1 MKLKYLKKSLA
12 IFLSLSFVCLC
23 APFVGT
29 VGESRGNIKEITE
42 TVAMSDNASAQA
54 AVALYGARQ
63 KDPGNR
69 TDFLNVGIG
78 SSKDQAYVS
87 IGNNNSFTS
96 GLAVLTQLNGIDL
109 TASNISIDGYSYTM
123 VAKNSKYAYLGFL
136 SSISSIEASISKNG
150 DTYDVTPG
158 SSTFVV
164 NGMNVNEGT
173 NTEYKT
179 LKGYEKSEQYTN
191 TLTYDAESGY
201 SVTVDRNMSS
211 YYFYDSTKNS
221 FLYWNGSP
229 KLDVSLAKNDSG
241 YLYTVTASDIYTETV
256 TDGVAEYT
264 PHDPVTVVFRQLT
277 AAQAAPYLKYV
288 LLAVGNYSNNQQ
300 NYSDRTILF
309 ENISVTYKRT
319 VEYDHEFFKD
329 QTVTKTVSG
338 DASVQSA
345 VAMYHYSN
353 ANKTNSLSA
362 TTTSIGSADGSAYVS
377 FNIGQGNSS
386 LGLAALTQLNGVDL
400 TDTGVTVEGYS
411 YTMEPSVA
419 YRGHLGFLASIDRLD
434 AGIAKSGDTY
444 TVTPGSSKYVINGMT
459 VVDGT
464 NTAYKTLSTTDINVK
479 NGNSTQ
485 YTSTYTYDSEAQSYT
500 VTSSS
505 NPFGYRFYDEAAAS
519 FLYWNGTP
527 KLAVSLARNGDGYLY
542 TVKTASDIYTQTV
555 IDDVAQY
562 TPHDPVTV
570 VSKQLTAEQAAP
582 YLKYVLLPSAGIST
596 RGDRPTLFKNISVTY
611 TEKVDC
617 TVECYEVLDQGN
629 GVFDDIYSDG
639 YMITKSTASAEK
651 TKLEA
656 LKAAFNAAD
665 ADIQNAILNSGFSDL
680 NSKIDYNLKYCD
692 VCEKKAAP
700 ELLGI
705 QLKKVTNSQ
714 TADLRFAVSYNADS
728 NTDYTVKSYGAVV
741 VPHQVRNSNAGN
753 YADLTVTPDVIAG
766 KESYFCNVYAEA
778 STVSVDE
785 NSRYYIR
792 VANSSGKTGTL
803 FDCRPYVVYTDGTD
817 EFYVYADNDASAT
830 GVTNGQASKCVL
842 FGAKT
847 MAETILANVASPVYP
862 DGYTAET
869 FNAVLT
875 KIGNEKT
882 TAEEKTAVLTFIY
895 TNKA

>member
-23 APFVGT
+23 APFVGA
-29 VGESRGNIKEITE
+29 VGESRSNIKEITE
-42 TVAMSDNASAQA
+42 TVAMSDDASAQA
-54 AVALYGARQ
+54 AVALYHYSNAN
-63 KDPGNR
+63 KTNSLSA
-69 TDFLNVGIG
+69 TTTEIG
-78 SSKDQAYVS
+78 SADGPAYVS
-87 IGNNNSFTS
+87 FNIGQGNSPL
-96 GLAVLTQLNGIDL
+96 GLAALTQLNGVDL
-109 TASNISIDGYSYTM
+109 TDTGVTVEGYSYTM
-123 VAKNSKYAYLGFL
+123 EPSVADKGHLGFL
-136 SSISSIEASISKNG
+136 WSISALDAKIDKNG
-150 DTYDVTPG
+150 DAYEVTPG
-158 SSTFVV
+158 SSNFVV
-164 NGMNVNEGT
+164 NAMNVVAATDTSYNS
-173 NTEYKT
+173 
-179 LKGYEKSEQYTN
+179 LQGYVAYGGKSVQYTN
-191 TLTYDAESGY
+191 TFTYDTEAESYTATSAGNIY
-201 SVTVDRNMSS
+201 S
-211 YYFYDSTKNS
+211 YHFYDSTATS
-221 FLYWNGSP
+221 FLYWKGTP
-229 KLDVSLAKNDSG
+229 KLYVSIEKSGDG
-241 YLYTVTASDIYTETV
+241 YLYTVKTASQIYVLIDDVYTE
-256 TDGVAEYT
+256 
-264 PHDPVTVVFRQLT
+264 HDPVTVISRQLT
-277 AAQAAPYLKYV
+277 AEQAAPYLKYV
-288 LLAVGNYSNNQQ
+288 LLPSAGISTRD
-300 NYSDRTILF
+300 DRPTLF
-309 ENISVTYKRT
+309 KDISVTYKRT

-353 ANKTNSLSA
+353 NNKTNSLSA
-362 TTTSIGSADGSAYVS
+362 TTTAIGTADGSAYVS
-377 FNIGQGNSS
+377 FNIGQGNSP

-400 TDTGVTVEGYS
+400 TDIGVTVEGYS

-464 NTAYKTLSTTDINVK
+464 NTAYKTLSTTDTNVK
-479 NGNSTQ
+479 TGNSTQ

-570 VSKQLTAEQAAP
+570 VSKQLTVEQAAP

-611 TEKVDC
+611 TERVDC
-617 TVECYEVLDQGN
+617 TVKCYEVLDQGN

-651 TKLEA
+651 AKLEA
-656 LKAAFNAAD
+656 LKTAFNAAD

-728 NTDYTVKSYGAVV
+728 NADYTVKSYGAVV

-766 KESYFCNVYAEA
+766 KESYFCNVYAET

-785 NSRYYIR
+785 KSRYYIR

-847 MAETILANVASPVYP
+847 MAETIIANVASPVYP

-869 FNAVLT
+869 FKAVLT

>member
-23 APFVGT
+23 APFVGA

-42 TVAMSDNASAQA
+42 TVAMSDDASAQA
-54 AVALYGARQ
+54 AVALYGAT
-63 KDPGNR
+63 GSNGTSNR
-69 TDFLNVGIG
+69 TDLLEVKTG
-78 SSKDQAYVS
+78 SGDGQAYVS
-87 IGNNNSFTS
+87 FGLNGNYIS

-109 TASNISIDGYSYTM
+109 TASGISVDGYSYTM
-123 VAKNSKYAYLGFL
+123 VANNNSTYGYVGFL
-136 SSISSIEASISKNG
+136 SSISSIEASIAKNG
-150 DTYDVTPG
+150 DAYEVTPG
-158 SSTFVV
+158 SSKFVV
-164 NGMNVNEGT
+164 NGMTIAAGSDT
-173 NTEYKT
+173 AYKT
-179 LKGYEKSEQYTN
+179 LKGWNKSEEYTD
-191 TLTYDAESGY
+191 TFTYNAESDSY
-201 SVTVDRNMSS
+201 SVTVSRNMFS
-211 YYFYDSTKNS
+211 YYFYDSTKSS

-264 PHDPVTVVFRQLT
+264 PHDPVTVVSKQLS

-288 LLAVGNYSNNQQ
+288 LLPAADYINGRFDSP
-300 NYSDRTILF
+300 ILF
-309 ENISVTYKRT
+309 KNISVTYKRT

-353 ANKTNSLSA
+353 RNKTNSLSA
-362 TTTSIGSADGSAYVS
+362 TTTSIGSTDGSAYVS

-400 TDTGVTVEGYS
+400 TDTSVTVEGYS

-419 YRGHLGFLASIDRLD
+419 DKGHLGFLASIDRLD

-459 VVDGT
+459 VVNGT
-464 NTAYKTLSTTDINVK
+464 NTAYKTLSTADTNVK
-479 NGNSTQ
+479 TGNSTQ
-485 YTSTYTYDSEAQSYT
+485 YTNTYTYDSEAQSYT

-505 NPFGYRFYDEAAAS
+505 TPFGYRFYDEAAAS

-562 TPHDPVTV
+562 MPHDPVTV

-596 RGDRPTLFKNISVTY
+596 RGDRPTLFKNISVAY

-651 TKLEA
+651 AKLEA
-656 LKAAFNAAD
+656 LKTAFNAAD

>member
-42 TVAMSDNASAQA
+42 TVAMSDDASAQA
-54 AVALYGARQ
+54 AVALYGAT
-63 KDPGNR
+63 GSSGTSNR
-69 TDFLNVGIG
+69 TDLLKVTTG
-78 SSKDQAYVS
+78 SGDGQAYVS
-87 IGNNNSFTS
+87 FGLSGNYTS

-109 TASNISIDGYSYTM
+109 TASGISVDGYSYTM
-123 VAKNSKYAYLGFL
+123 VADNSTNGYVGFL
-136 SSISSIEASISKNG
+136 SSISSIEASIAKNG
-150 DTYDVTPG
+150 DAYEVTPG
-158 SSTFVV
+158 SSAFVV
-164 NGMNVNEGT
+164 NGMRVVTGT
-173 NTEYKT
+173 NTAYKT
-179 LKGYEKSEQYTN
+179 LKGRDKSEEYKDTF
-191 TLTYDAESGY
+191 TYDAESGSY
-201 SVTVDRNMSS
+201 SVTVARDMRS
-211 YYFYDSTKNS
+211 YHFYDSTKS
-221 FLYWNGSP
+221 SSLYWNGSP

-241 YLYTVTASDIYTETV
+241 YLYTVTASDIYTQTV
-256 TDGVAEYT
+256 TDGVAVYT
-264 PHDPVTVVFRQLT
+264 PHDPVTVVSKQLT

-288 LLAVGNYSNNQQ
+288 LLPAANYSGGRM
-300 NYSDRTILF
+300 DRPTLF
-309 ENISVTYKRT
+309 KNISVTYKRK

-329 QTVTKTVSG
+329 RTVTKTVSG
-338 DASVQSA
+338 DASVQST

-353 ANKTNSLSA
+353 ANNTNSLSA

-377 FNIGQGNSS
+377 FNIGQGSS
-386 LGLAALTQLNGVDL
+386 PLGLAALTQLNGVDL

-419 YRGHLGFLASIDRLD
+419 DKGHLGFLWSISALD
-434 AGIAKSGDTY
+434 AKIDKNGNAY
-444 TVTPGSSKYVINGMT
+444 EVTPGSSNFVVNAMNVVAATDKSYNSLQGYVDYGGKS
-459 VVDGT
+459 VQYT
-464 NTAYKTLSTTDINVK
+464 NTF
-479 NGNSTQ
+479 
-485 YTSTYTYDSEAQSYT
+485 TYDTEAESYT
-500 VTSSS
+500 ATSA
-505 NPFGYRFYDEAAAS
+505 GYIYSYHFYDSTAKS
-519 FLYWNGTP
+519 FLYWKGTP
-527 KLAVSLARNGDGYLY
+527 KLYVSIEKSGDGYLY
-542 TVKTASDIYTQTV
+542 TVKTASQIYV
-555 IDDVAQY
+555 LIDDVY
-562 TPHDPVTV
+562 TEHDPVTV
-570 VSKQLTAEQAAP
+570 ISRQLTVEQAAP

-596 RGDRPTLFKNISVTY
+596 RDDRPTLFKNISVTY

-651 TKLEA
+651 AKLEA
-656 LKAAFNAAD
+656 LKTAFNAAD